1 MIVNMH
7 MIHAYSIDEAMQIAW
22 DIKGKE
28 TMVTVIPH
36 GVGVIVS

>member
-1 MIVNMH
+1 MQ
-7 MIHAYSIDEAMQIAW
+7 HADTIEEAMQIAW

-28 TMVTVIPH
+28 AMVTVIPD